1 MAKILLAED
10 EADIAFL
17 IEFSLCRRAPHD
29 ITVAQNGAE
38 AVRLFRAARE
48 AGAPFDL
55 VVMDIG
61 MPLLSGDQA
70 ALAIRRL
77 DSRVVILFLTGYGED
92 SDPVKNARRCPRSEL
107 LMKPDDLMTLPDHVA
122 RALSDAED
130 LSEERSREKPQGTG
144 RPRP

>member
-10 EADIAFL
+10 EEDIAFL
-17 IEFSLCRRAPHD
+17 IKFSLCRRAPHQVS
-29 ITVAQNGAE
+29 IAQNGAE
-38 AVRLFRAARE
+38 AVGLFREAKE

-77 DSRVVILFLTGYGED
+77 DSRVVILFLTGYAED
-92 SDPVKNARRCPRSEL
+92 SEPVERARRCPRSEL
-107 LMKPDDLMTLPDHVA
+107 LRKPDDLMTLPDYVA
-122 RALSDAED
+122 RALAEAEG
-130 LSEERSREKPQGTG
+130 LSEERKNEADSA
-144 RPRP
+144 